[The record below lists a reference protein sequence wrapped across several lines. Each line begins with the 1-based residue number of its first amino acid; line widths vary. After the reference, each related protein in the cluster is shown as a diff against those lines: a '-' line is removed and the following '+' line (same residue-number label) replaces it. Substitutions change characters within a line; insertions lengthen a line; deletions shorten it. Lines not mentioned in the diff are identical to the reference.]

1 MTKSS
6 KKHKKVQVATIARN
20 NTNGQNN
27 YQLLLLQTNQQR
39 GQFWQNM
46 TGSVEADESFLEAAA
61 REIQEETGISIEATK
76 LIDLGL
82 EFNFNDQWQREVTER
97 CYLLLLQNPV
107 EIKIDPKEHQA
118 YVWKNIQDVNTQDFK
133 FQSNYAVFKHACER
147 LIT

>member
-6 KKHKKVQVATIARN
+6 KKHKKVQVATIAKN

-133 FQSNYAVFKHACER
+133 FQSIYAVFKHACER

>member
-6 KKHKKVQVATIARN
+6 KKHKKVQVATIAKN